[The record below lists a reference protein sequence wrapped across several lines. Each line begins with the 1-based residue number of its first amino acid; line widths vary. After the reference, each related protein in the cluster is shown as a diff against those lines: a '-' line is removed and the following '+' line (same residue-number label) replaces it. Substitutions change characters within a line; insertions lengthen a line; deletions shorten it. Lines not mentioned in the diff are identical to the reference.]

1 MTWHGDDTA
10 VAVARHV
17 ARRIRARE
25 LMEEQER
32 IAEEIRI
39 VRRRLDI
46 HLVRRIR
53 ERELL
58 EERESMAEVRRIVA
72 RRIRNCRVATPLL
85 NKYRKDKVVR
95 ERAEAAAARAAGA
108 IADAAAR
115 AERAAERAV
124 ARERMD
130 ALIAASQHRAL
141 PQDALTEAELEAL
154 IE

>member
-1 MTWHGDDTA
+1 ME
-10 VAVARHV
+10 VARARHA

-25 LMEEQER
+25 LMEERER
-32 IAEEIRI
+32 MAEEVRI
-39 VRRRLDI
+39 VRRRLDL

-58 EERESMAEVRRIVA
+58 EERESMAEVERIVA

-115 AERAAERAV
+115 AERAAHFRMLDEQ
-124 ARERMD
+124 MD
-130 ALIAASQHRAL
+130 ALIAASRNQHYG
-141 PQDALTEAELEAL
+141 PPLTEAELEAL
-154 IE
+154 IQ